1 MRSSAQ
7 RVVVT
12 GGAGFIGSHLVDRL
26 VAEGHD
32 TIVIDNLHRGRME
45 NLEGVARKHRFEFVP
60 GDIRDVDVLRRV
72 LTGADAVFHLAAQ
85 SRVMD
90 ASRDLD
96 YTFTTNILGTFN
108 LLRLAAESG
117 VERVVFA
124 SSREV
129 YGDPI
134 ALPVDESHPLLPINA
149 YGATKMAGEALCRGI
164 RRERGLQTT
173 ILRFANVYGS
183 RDVDR
188 LIPTW
193 LERIAAGEDL
203 PVYGGSQIL
212 DLVWVDQ
219 AVEALMRAWPIPV
232 PGSAIN
238 VASGTATRILDLAR
252 RLARIAGSRSRVVL
266 LPAREQEV
274 TRFVGSTQ
282 RMQELLG
289 VQPLRDPLARLEELL
304 PSDLTAAAAV

>member
-1 MRSSAQ
+1 MRASEL
-7 RVVVT
+7 RMVVT

-32 TIVIDNLHRGRME
+32 TIAIDNLHRGRLE
-45 NLEGVARKHRFEFVP
+45 NLVEVRRGHRFEFVQ
-60 GDIRDVDVLRRV
+60 GDIRDSDLLRRYFE
-72 LTGADAVFHLAAQ
+72 GAHTVFHLAAQ

-96 YTFTTNILGTFN
+96 YTFATNVTGTFN
-108 LLRLAAESG
+108 VLRVAADCR
-117 VERVVFA
+117 VDRVVFA

-134 ALPVDESHPLLPINA
+134 SVPVDESHPLLPINV
-149 YGATKMAGEALCRGI
+149 YGASKMAGEALCRSF

-173 ILRFANVYGS
+173 ILRFANVYGP

-193 LERIAAGEDL
+193 LDRIAAGDDL
-203 PVYGGSQIL
+203 PVYGGTQIL
-212 DLVWVDQ
+212 DLVWIDQ
-219 AVEALMRAWPIPV
+219 AIEALMRAWPISV

-238 VASGTATRILDLAR
+238 VASGTGTRILDLAR
-252 RLARIAGSRSRVVL
+252 RIARIAGSRSRVVL
-266 LPAREQEV
+266 MPAREQEV
-274 TRFVGSTQ
+274 TRYVGSTQ
-282 RMQELLG
+282 RMREILG
-289 VQPLRDPLARLEELL
+289 VQPLSDPLMHLEQLL
-304 PSDLTAAAAV
+304 PTDQPAILAL